1 MAPPSSGAGLYSRL
15 LLVSSL
21 VSSSVRSPSST
32 LLTKPPSTRR
42 CQRLPNRRSDQHH
55 CGPGSRNEINYWPNH
70 PHRYRD
76 SRVVPLR
83 SLRHRNGGAWNAFN
97 HWYLA
102 LRLTLAD
109 PIADNAGGIA
119 EMAGLDPSVRGR
131 TDKLDAVGN
140 TTAAIGKGFAI
151 GSAALTALALFGA
164 YTTSAQ
170 IETINVAEPLYS
182 RVF

>member
-1 MAPPSSGAGLYSRL
+1 MAPPSSGAEYSRL
-15 LLVSSL
+15 SLVSSL

-42 CQRLPNRRSDQHH
+42 CQRLSNRRSDQHR
-55 CGPGSRNEINYWPNH
+55 GPSSRNEINCWPNH

-83 SLRHRNGGAWNAFN
+83 RSLRHRNGGAGMLSTTGIQ
-97 HWYLA
+97 LA
-102 LRLTLAD
+102 VDAYG

-119 EMAGLDPSVRGR
+119 EMADLTHRFVVAPMP
-131 TDKLDAVGN
+131 DAVGN

-151 GSAALTALALFGA
+151 GSAALTASHFSAL
-164 YTTSAQ
+164 TLPRHRSRPSTLQSL
-170 IETINVAEPLYS
+170 LYP
-182 RVF
+182 VF